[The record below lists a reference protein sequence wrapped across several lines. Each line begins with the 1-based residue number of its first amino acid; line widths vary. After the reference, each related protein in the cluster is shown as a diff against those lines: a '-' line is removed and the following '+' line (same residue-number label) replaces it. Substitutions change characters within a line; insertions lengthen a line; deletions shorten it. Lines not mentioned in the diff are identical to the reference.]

1 MSLFEGLLA
10 DLRDECAALD
20 AVLGAL
26 PARRWATPTPA
37 PDWDVRDQVW
47 HLGWFDGEAA
57 RACASPEVY
66 AEENARALR
75 DVSAYADD
83 VVRRG
88 REREPGDV
96 LAYWREQSRLFHEAA
111 SATGPA
117 RIAWHDTTMSV
128 TSMVS
133 ARVMETWAHGQDVRD
148 TLGLAPAATDRLR
161 HVAHLGAS
169 ALPYAFRAH
178 GHPPPERPVRVELV
192 LPSGA
197 AFTFGPAEAADR
209 VTGRALDFCLVVTQR
224 RHVDDVDLT
233 VTGPL
238 ARQWLPIAQSFAGP
252 PGPGRTPGQFPRSE

>member
-1 MSLFEGLLA
+1 MTAPFEELLA

-20 AVLGAL
+20 VVLAGL
-26 PARRWATPTPA
+26 PAREWSRPTPA
-37 PDWDVRDQVW
+37 RGWDVRDQVW

-57 RACASPEVY
+57 RACAEPEVY

-75 DVSAYADD
+75 DVPAYAQD

-88 REREPGDV
+88 REREPAEV
-96 LAYWREQSRLFHEAA
+96 LAHWREWSLRFRQAA
-111 SATGPA
+111 LAAGPG

-128 TSMVS
+128 LSMVS

-148 TLGLAPAATDRLR
+148 TFGLPAQETDRLR
-161 HVAHLGAS
+161 HVARLGVR

-178 GHPPPERPVRVELV
+178 GQAPPDAPVRVELD

-197 AFTFGPAEAADR
+197 VVTFGPDGAEDR

-224 RHVDDVDLT
+224 RHVDDAGLT
-233 VTGPL
+233 VTGPV
-238 ARQWLPIAQSFAGP
+238 ARRWLPIAQAFAGP
-252 PGPGRTPGQFPRSE
+252 PGSGRAPGGHGG